1 MVNADKSNEIQAY
14 LLYRQLSGFES
25 PFIPPNQIQNLAER
39 ISVILKGTMWSNSIF
54 EMIGIF
60 GYGQVS
66 SYDNNLGQII
76 PNNIKL
82 KIAERKYVNL
92 ASLINILQYT

>member
-1 MVNADKSNEIQAY
+1 
-14 LLYRQLSGFES
+14 
-25 PFIPPNQIQNLAER
+25 
-39 ISVILKGTMWSNSIF
+39 MWSNSIF

-92 ASLINILQYT
+92 ASLINILQYTWQQTLKKN

>member
-1 MVNADKSNEIQAY
+1 
-14 LLYRQLSGFES
+14 
-25 PFIPPNQIQNLAER
+25 
-39 ISVILKGTMWSNSIF
+39 
-54 EMIGIF
+54 MIGIF
-60 GYGQVS
+60 GYEQVS

-92 ASLINILQYT
+92 ASLINILQYTWQQTFKKLMQEL